1 MVSVGQDRLD
11 YRASAIFVL
20 LATFTALSTYK
31 LHEPHLIRF
40 ADNYHAIIDF
50 TGPAPDQY
58 RILPYLMIKTL
69 MYCLDFNYATLL
81 FNFLCFVPLY
91 WLLHCRILV
100 ALPPRTRYAVL
111 IVFALIYPVA
121 MIRGYR
127 PVTVFLILLVT
138 QVVATYQRLP
148 RVALRSYEMM
158 SLSFYLCL
166 ISFTRTDIAFL
177 TALFLC
183 LYLGNRLP
191 LLVRGSYLA
200 IPVLSQFLLSRV
212 IFTDAEWS
220 HVFFTFFLNIS
231 SWKYLGIRY
240 LGLSSPLVYLVL
252 LAALAFP
259 ESSRSLARFFLTRH
273 RRVLL
278 LLGAYML
285 LLLFVGRPR
294 EFRLFLPFT
303 PMFLMVL
310 NDFYEYRSAETRDRK
325 SMTPNPG

>member
-1 MVSVGQDRLD
+1 MVNVTENHIE
-11 YRASAIFVL
+11 YRRWAIFVL
-20 LATFTALSTYK
+20 LASFTALSAYK

-121 MIRGYR
+121 MIWGYR
-127 PVTVFLILLVT
+127 PVTVFLVLLVT

-148 RVALRSYEMM
+148 RLALRSYEMM
-158 SLSFYLCL
+158 SLLFYLSL
-166 ISFTRTDIAFL
+166 ISFTRADIAFL

-191 LLVRGSYLA
+191 LVVRASYLA
-200 IPVLSQFLLSRV
+200 LPVLAQFLLSRV

-220 HVFFTFFLNIS
+220 HVFVTFFLNIS
-231 SWKYLGIRY
+231 SWKYLG
-240 LGLSSPLVYLVL
+240 LSSPLVYLVL
-252 LAALAFP
+252 ATALAFP

-310 NDFYEYRSAETRDRK
+310 NDFYEYKSAETRDRK